1 MGLTAKSSQI
11 KPSII
16 NNLIIDTARIV
27 CGAESVHLTVPQF
40 ARAAGLLLS
49 AMPAGDID

>member
-1 MGLTAKSSQI
+1 VGLTAKSSQI

-16 NNLIIDTARIV
+16 DTARIV
-27 CGAESVHLTVPQF
+27 CGAESVRLTVPQF